1 MSLILASPLSEVR
14 ASGCP
19 CDPSAP
25 SNSTSPPDV
34 SPLSKPLYLRCS
46 PDQHVLIS
54 DCRVPS
60 TLSNRIPLATTRQIL
75 RRWFGEESPAMLFDS
90 ETPSTSSSS
99 SVDSNPAKSAIQID
113 RPRLSMKLIRP
124 SQMKF
129 DRDKNGIFKLFAS
142 RVPLLQS
149 LRPWGQ
155 RVSGGHSF
163 GSNVSSSIF
172 TRISRLKSDP
182 PSSPPLADAEIAIP
196 EEESTNR
203 RPWRRR
209 SLLMSLNLR
218 NFVFLLTILSVVGFF
233 PSGTFA
239 TTSPSYE
246 RESGYTTPSFRRA
259 YTNTWALRIDG
270 GDPEKADSL
279 AKKYGYSNLGPVIPG
294 DEYFLF
300 EKTNQ
305 RRRSSRKLRSMK
317 TSYITREPEVKWM
330 EQMQSKRRV
339 KRGYEQPRPKRYD
352 SGGGFLRATVSVQP
366 RRQGHLR
373 RRISVEEIIQ
383 LRNRQIAE
391 PKP

>member
-113 RPRLSMKLIRP
+113 RPR
-124 SQMKF
+124 
-129 DRDKNGIFKLFAS
+129 
-142 RVPLLQS
+142 
-149 LRPWGQ
+149 
-155 RVSGGHSF
+155 
-163 GSNVSSSIF
+163 
-172 TRISRLKSDP
+172 RISRLKSDP

-352 SGGGFLRATVSVQP
+352 SGGGFLRATVSVDRVVLLEP